1 MTHNFSRSQTIH
13 KPVSITTGGVVA
25 AQHVKAAEI
34 GAAVLE
40 DGGDA
45 VDAAVAVSFAMGVL
59 EPWMSG
65 PAGGGAMMIWRE
77 DEQKAYALT
86 YGMKSPRALD
96 TKAFPLAKDGKAA
109 DLFPWKSVIGDKN
122 VQGPLSIAVPGT
134 VAGASKAHEAFGKMP
149 WNDLLQPAIREAKAG
164 LHVDWYAALVIASAT
179 RALTQDPDAAA
190 MFLEDGQWPTIAGW
204 TALSEKRISLS
215 KIASTLTQLGEAGA
229 QDFYTGDI
237 AAAMVKDVQDKGGF
251 LSMEDLSAY
260 SVAFE
265 EPLDI
270 PYRESRILATPTLT
284 AGPTLAD
291 TLGQLENMF
300 DPSQELGK
308 NPTAGAFQSY
318 AKALQS
324 SYERRLVSMGD
335 QDAPHS
341 PSCTTHFSIV
351 DRHGNMV
358 SMTQTLLSLFGSR
371 VVSPSTGFLMN
382 NGIMWFD
389 PEPGHPN
396 SLAPD
401 KRCLMNVCPVIGEK
415 DNRRFALGA
424 SGGRKIMPAVMHLSS
439 FLTDYNMSLED
450 AFHHPRMDVSG
461 GDAIVA
467 DEDLSKEIIDA
478 LSKDNQVATTKRT
491 VFPYAFAC
499 PAGVMREEG
508 KNMGCTEIMSPW
520 GDAVS
525 ERTK

>member
-1 MTHNFSRSQTIH
+1 MNHNFSRSQTIR

-77 DEQKAYALT
+77 DEQKGYALT
-86 YGMKSPRALD
+86 YGMKSPKALD
-96 TKAFPLAKDGKAA
+96 PKAFPLAKDGKAA
-109 DLFPWKSVIGDKN
+109 DLFPWKSVVDDKN

-134 VAGASKAHEAFGKMP
+134 VAGASTAHQAFGKMS
-149 WNDLLQPAIREAKAG
+149 WHDLLQPAIKEAKAG

-179 RALTQDPDAAA
+179 RALSADPDAAA
-190 MFLEDGQWPTIAGW
+190 LFLEDGQWPTIAGW

-215 KIASTLTQLGEAGA
+215 KFADTLSQLAEAGP
-229 QDFYTGDI
+229 QDFYRGDI
-237 AAAMVKDVQDKGGF
+237 AAAMVRDVQDKGGF
-251 LSMEDLSAY
+251 LSMEDLASY
-260 SVAFE
+260 SVNFE
-265 EPLDI
+265 SPLEI
-270 PYRESRILATPTLT
+270 SYRDSRLLATPTLT
-284 AGPTLAD
+284 AGPTLKD
-291 TLGQLENMF
+291 TLGQMENMF
-300 DPSQELGK
+300 TPSGK
-308 NPTAGAFQSY
+308 NPNAEAFQSY
-318 AKALQS
+318 AAALKAAYTQ
-324 SYERRLVSMGD
+324 RLTTMGD

-371 VVSPSTGFLMN
+371 VISPSTGLLMN

-401 KRCLMNVCPVIGEK
+401 KKCLMNVCPVIGEK
-415 DNRRFALGA
+415 GNRRFAIGA

-439 FLTDYNMSLED
+439 FMTDYDMPLEE
-450 AFHHPRMDVSG
+450 AFHHPRMDASG
-461 GDAIVA
+461 GDAIIA
-467 DEDLSKEIIDA
+467 DENLSPEIIKA
-478 LSKDNQVATTKRT
+478 LSRDNTVATTKRT

-499 PAGVMREEG
+499 PAGVLRE
-508 KNMGCTEIMSPW
+508 KNLNMGCTEIMSPW

-525 ERTK
+525 EKGVNS

>member
-1 MTHNFSRSQTIH
+1 MS
-13 KPVSITTGGVVA
+13 VTTGGVVA

-77 DEQKAYALT
+77 EEQKAYALT
-86 YGMKSPRALD
+86 YGMKSPKALD
-96 TKAFPLAKDGKAA
+96 TNAFPLAKDGKAA
-109 DLFPWKSVIGDKN
+109 DLFPWKSVVGDKN

-134 VAGASKAHEAFGKMP
+134 VAGTSKAHEAFGKMP
-149 WNDLLQPAIREAKAG
+149 WNELLKPAIREAKAG
-164 LHVDWYAALVIASAT
+164 LRVDWYAALVIASGT
-179 RALTQDPDAAA
+179 RALSADSDAAA

-215 KIASTLTQLGEAGA
+215 KVASTLTQLGEAGA

-237 AAAMVKDVQDKGGF
+237 AAAMTKDVLDKGGF
-251 LSMEDLSAY
+251 LSMEDLADY
-260 SVAFE
+260 SVDFE
-265 EPLDI
+265 EALEI
-270 PYRESRILATPTLT
+270 PYRGSRILATPTLT

-291 TLGQLENMF
+291 TLGQLEDMF
-300 DPSQELGK
+300 DPEQAP
-308 NPTAGAFQSY
+308 NPETFQSY
-318 AKALQS
+318 AKALQA
-324 SYERRLVSMGD
+324 SYKRRLESMGD

-382 NGIMWFD
+382 NGVMWFD

-396 SLAPD
+396 SLAPN

-415 DNRRFALGA
+415 GDKRFALGA

-439 FLTDYNMSLED
+439 FMTDFDMSLED

-461 GDAIVA
+461 GDAIIA
-467 DEDLSKEIIDA
+467 DEDLSPEIIAA

-499 PAGVMREEG
+499 PAGVMREKG

>member
-1 MTHNFSRSQTIH
+1 MIHNFSRSQAVR
-13 KPVSITTGGVVA
+13 KPVSITTSGVVA

-34 GAAVLE
+34 GAAILE
-40 DGGDA
+40 EGGDA

-77 DEQKAYALT
+77 DEQKSYALT
-86 YGMKSPRALD
+86 YGMKSPKALD

-109 DLFPWKSVIGDKN
+109 DLFPWKSVVDDKN

-134 VAGASKAHEAFGKMP
+134 VAGASLAHEAFGKMS

-164 LHVDWYAALVIASAT
+164 LHVDWYATLVIASAT
-179 RALTQDPDAAA
+179 RALSEDPDAAA

-215 KIASTLTQLGEAGA
+215 KFADTLTQLGEVGA

-251 LSMEDLSAY
+251 LSMEDLASY
-260 SVAFE
+260 SVGFE
-265 EPLDI
+265 APLEI
-270 PYRESRILATPTLT
+270 PYRGSKLLATPTLT

-291 TLGQLENMF
+291 TMGQLEGMF
-300 DPSQELGK
+300 TPGQKPCSE
-308 NPTAGAFQSY
+308 AFQSY
-318 AKALQS
+318 AKALQA
-324 SYERRLVSMGD
+324 SYKRRLATMGD
-335 QDAPHS
+335 QDAPNA

-371 VVSPSTGFLMN
+371 VVSPSTGLLMN

-396 SLAPD
+396 SLAPN

-415 DNRRFALGA
+415 NGRRFALGA

-439 FLTDYNMSLED
+439 FLADFDMSLEE
-450 AFHHPRMDVSG
+450 AFHYPRMDVSG
-461 GDAIVA
+461 GDAIIA
-467 DEDLSKEIIDA
+467 DEDLSPEIIQA
-478 LSKDNQVATTKRT
+478 LAKDNQVTTTKRT

-499 PAGVMREEG
+499 PAGVLREKG
-508 KNMGCTEIMSPW
+508 NNMGCTEIMSPW

-525 ERTK
+525 ERAK